1 MQEQT
6 SEFTPRDERALDTLY
21 IIAGIGWG
29 IAIFALGFA
38 MGVLR

>member
-1 MQEQT
+1 L
-6 SEFTPRDERALDTLY
+6 FDRLY

-38 MGVLR
+38 MGVMR